1 MEDGKSFSASL
12 EELIEIFGNI
22 RQKSVDGKFGEIDVS
37 FLDDFDVLMRDYIT
51 VKDGV
56 SDGVL
61 ESVSEPLKNL
71 VRVMIDQLRT
81 EMSKVFDM
89 ATEAESAARFSVDLE
104 RINQSLKKPGLTNSE
119 IDRLLD
125 EREKLI
131 GRQTRDCK

>member
-131 GRQTRDCK
+131 GKTN

>member
-1 MEDGKSFSASL
+1 MREEKPFSASL

-51 VKDGV
+51 IKDGV
-56 SDGVL
+56 SEGVL

-71 VRVMIDQLRT
+71 VRVMIEQLRM
-81 EMSKVFDM
+81 EMEKVFDM
-89 ATEAESAARFSVDLE
+89 ATEAENAARFRIDLE
-104 RINQSLKKPGLTNSE
+104 RINQSLKKPGLTNTE

-125 EREKLI
+125 ERERLI
-131 GRQTRDCK
+131 GRTN